1 MYGVCEFHHVFSL
14 LRGHAL
20 SPHLYHNQTLVHI
33 IELCHVTEMRQ
44 RAIVVSWGGAWTE
57 ETCFAIL

>member
-1 MYGVCEFHHVFSL
+1 MYDVCEFHHVFSL